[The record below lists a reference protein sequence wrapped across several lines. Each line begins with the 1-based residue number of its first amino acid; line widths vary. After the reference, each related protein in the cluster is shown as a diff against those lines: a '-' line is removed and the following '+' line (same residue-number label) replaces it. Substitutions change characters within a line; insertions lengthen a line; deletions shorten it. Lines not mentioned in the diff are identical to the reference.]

1 MALFDVITKEKSDDN
16 IIWKYPK
23 NKFNTSSQLIVH
35 ESQEALF
42 FSNGKALDL
51 FGPGK
56 YTLETDIIPILNKII
71 QIPTGFKSPFRSEIY
86 FIDKSEQKSRWGTS
100 SKIQF
105 LDPIYKFPLEI
116 GACGEMRF
124 VIDDS
129 RKLILKLVGI
139 HKNFTSTSI
148 DDFFESQILMKVKTY
163 IAQIITQEKISIFEL
178 DQQLEKF
185 SEELQKKLEFD
196 FDEFGIKLNK
206 FFVTTIAK
214 PEEDRQYLEFKELY
228 FKQTVALAE
237 AELKQKIDIIEEDT
251 KAKKTVMA
259 SQAMATKRKQEG
271 YSYQE
276 EQGYKIGEKVAENQA
291 VGQFTNM
298 GVGIG
303 MMSGIATPVSDKVSQ
318 QVTGAFATVESNA
331 NICSHCQTENAKDAS
346 FCKRCG
352 SKLMKER
359 ICPHCGNLLDP
370 DSVFCGKCGEKVN

>member
-1 MALFDVITKEKSDDN
+1 MALFDVITKEKIDDK

-23 NKFNTSSQLIVH
+23 NKFSTSSQLIVH

-56 YTLETDIIPILNKII
+56 YTLQTDIIPLLNKII
-71 QIPTGFKSPFRSEIY
+71 QIPTGFKSPFRSEVY
-86 FIDKSEQKSRWGTS
+86 FIDKSEQTSRWGTS

-105 LDPIYKFPLEI
+105 LDPVYKFPLEI

-139 HKNFTSTSI
+139 NKNFDSTNI
-148 DDFFESQILMKVKTY
+148 DDFFSSQILMKVKTY
-163 IAQIITQEKISIFEL
+163 IAQIITTEKISIFEL

-185 SEELQKKLEFD
+185 SDELQKKLEKD
-196 FDEFGIKLNK
+196 FEEFGIKLKK
-206 FFVTTIAK
+206 FFVTTIRK

-237 AELKQKIDIIEEDT
+237 AELKQKLDIIEEDT
-251 KAKKTVMA
+251 KAQKA
-259 SQAMATKRKQEG
+259 IIESNAMATKRRQEG

-276 EQGYKIGEKVAENQA
+276 EHSYKIGEKVAENEA
-291 VGQFTNM
+291 MGQFTNM
-298 GVGIG
+298 GVGLG
-303 MMSGIATPVSDKVSQ
+303 MMSGIGSSVSEKVNN
-318 QVTGAFATVESNA
+318 QVTGAFATVEDSI
-331 NICSHCQTENAKDAS
+331 ICPNCNTRNSQDTI
-346 FCKRCG
+346 FCKKCG
-352 SKLMKER
+352 TKFIKER
-359 ICPHCGNLLDP
+359 KCKSCGNKLDD
-370 DSVFCGKCGEKVN
+370 DSIFCGKCGERVG